1 GRINATPTGASVG
14 AAFMP
19 PLSRSAPNPRRIKM
33 KIMVFLSDYRVSEAV
48 TISCNSNLNEYIS
61 HLLS

>member
-1 GRINATPTGASVG
+1 MQFVKLKKLKSVLINENYG
-14 AAFMP
+14 
-19 PLSRSAPNPRRIKM
+19 
-33 KIMVFLSDYRVSEAV
+33 FLSDYRVSEAV